1 MIGPFPATEFL
12 ELHRRLALTI
22 APSNGEEPRRRL
34 LADLLDSHGI
44 AHHSDNA
51 GNLIA
56 SVGNGPWQDSVVL
69 DAHLDV
75 VERGGALEVRND
87 GECLRGLGVAD
98 DLAAVTV
105 LALALVRLAQG
116 GESFARQLVFLFSTG
131 EEGLGNLR
139 GVRQFVADRRHAPFA
154 FISFDGTRE
163 TFSLTALGSQR
174 YQIEA
179 QTPGG
184 HSWAGFG
191 QPNAIEIVLDFLAKI
206 REDWRVAT
214 ANAGEQP
221 SSYNFGTIQGGQG
234 INSIARHA
242 RATFEFRSVAQGI
255 LQQLDADARR
265 AVEQLQTNCPGS
277 DLRLQL
283 LGERPAGTACH
294 RDRLLPL
301 VDAVLGQNAG
311 SPPREVPMSTNINVP
326 LAHEWPA
333 VCLGLCQSG
342 NAHREDEYVRLDS
355 LPSGWH
361 GLNHLLQFLLSEELT
376 SRCVDD

>member
-75 VERGGALEVRND
+75 VERGGALEVHND

-116 GESFARQLVFLFSTG
+116 GESFPLQLVFLFSTG

-139 GVRQFVADRRHAPFA
+139 G
-154 FISFDGTRE
+154 
-163 TFSLTALGSQR
+163 
-174 YQIEA
+174 
-179 QTPGG
+179 
-184 HSWAGFG
+184 
-191 QPNAIEIVLDFLAKI
+191 
-206 REDWRVAT
+206 
-214 ANAGEQP
+214 
-221 SSYNFGTIQGGQG
+221 
-234 INSIARHA
+234 
-242 RATFEFRSVAQGI
+242 
-255 LQQLDADARR
+255 
-265 AVEQLQTNCPGS
+265 
-277 DLRLQL
+277 
-283 LGERPAGTACH
+283 
-294 RDRLLPL
+294 
-301 VDAVLGQNAG
+301 
-311 SPPREVPMSTNINVP
+311 
-326 LAHEWPA
+326 
-333 VCLGLCQSG
+333 
-342 NAHREDEYVRLDS
+342 
-355 LPSGWH
+355 
-361 GLNHLLQFLLSEELT
+361 
-376 SRCVDD
+376 